1 MSVYICLN
9 ENNIVVN
16 VVEAETEIEAQTNCS
31 VGGVTFIEHING
43 MPFLPGWTWNGSAF
57 NPPAGC

>member
-9 ENNIVVN
+9 EDNVVIN
-16 VVEAETEIEAQTNCS
+16 AVEAENEVEAQENSS

-43 MPFLPGWTWNGSAF
+43 IPFLPGWTWNGEKF
-57 NPPAGC
+57 NPPAV

>member
-1 MSVYICLN
+1 MSVYICLD

-16 VVEAETEIEAQTNCS
+16 AVDADDEIEAQEKCS

-43 MPFLPGWTWNGSAF
+43 MPFLPGWTWDGEKFFDSNV
-57 NPPAGC
+57 